1 MPPEPTKGKLKR
13 KASRRD
19 IEEYRFDGGHAR
31 EIEQKRNNGQISC
44 AECRRLK
51 IKCDKQIPCQ
61 SCQRRGCAALC
72 PNGSLSS
79 PHGRFVLAATEHL
92 HRRIAKMSER
102 IRQLEDALGDL
113 QAQRSTEPH
122 PLLREDLLGVN
133 HKDDE
138 PFLPPDE
145 AGIPSH
151 PQEVLDAF
159 GTLSITDHGIS
170 RFFGPTGGSE
180 SDNMAQQDGTGNST
194 PNSARGSETPPLPQ
208 DLRMFSQ
215 AFPFTPMG
223 PTGAVRELIEG
234 HLPNWERASY
244 LTQTYCEQAGW
255 LFHGVSKDQIMDE
268 LLPIYYSNGPLNA
281 TDGNKS
287 AHDLSL
293 LFLVF
298 AVGALVDL
306 TQDPANAEAEH
317 YHQIARAA
325 ICLQP
330 VLEKPSL
337 VTIQAL
343 HMLSIYN
350 AMSGNELS
358 ARETSMETTWSL
370 IVLAAHLSQTVLGLD
385 RDSIRWGLPDNIVER
400 RRILFWDLFVAD
412 AWHSLNTGRPPSF
425 SLAYIDC
432 RFPGGGNANEKG
444 GTDSHDLSVELWG
457 YRFAVECVAEVA
469 ARTLIAEIP
478 SYATIMEL
486 DRKVREFPIPEPAAH
501 VATSVAA
508 PVPTIATEDMSLPE
522 SMGRFVM
529 AHAREVILL
538 YIHRSFFAQAIIEN
552 PVNPL
557 KSQYAPSFLATYR
570 ASSTILRTIGAQYT
584 IHPRLCE
591 RFWSIW
597 TFAFSAAIVFG
608 TIVTRGPR
616 SPLASNAIKELDEAC
631 VLFAKAAGHSRR
643 AAKALPIL
651 TRLREKGHSALVA
664 SQNEKTSGQLG
675 QQWSINE
682 TGDDDE
688 LEIFAGRTRFV
699 STRRQ
704 PKSKQASEGVRASGF
719 ISYPD
724 SLPEPSVPQ
733 LYPPEGSTSSA
744 DRWAHTERDQLHY
757 PVRPAEYTN
766 ASVQSQIMPQW
777 RPPRR
782 SHYPYTPQHHPPP
795 PSLAPTSRPPHAPQH
810 SAHEHSTVTTPSY
823 SWAEQPSG
831 VSNQFSPASYSAA
844 DGPQSHSYAGHH
856 PHAFEQSIAPP
867 TNAYRRPQTQPS
879 QQPQT
884 QSVQSAAPSELTE
897 LGLVS
902 QESRLDERWTSF
914 MRDSGYFEGFGYR
927 NR

>member
-13 KASRRD
+13 KASRREID
-19 IEEYRFDGGHAR
+19 EYRFDGGHTR

-72 PNGSLSS
+72 PNGSLST
-79 PHGRFVLAATEHL
+79 GQGTRFVLAATEHL
-92 HRRIAKMSER
+92 HRRIAKMGER

-113 QAQRSTEPH
+113 QSQHSTEPH

-133 HKDDE
+133 HQDDE
-138 PFLPPDE
+138 PFTPPDE
-145 AGIPSH
+145 SGTPGH
-151 PQEVLDAF
+151 PPEVLGAF

-180 SDNMAQQDGTGNST
+180 CLLMSDNMAQQDRTGSST
-194 PNSARGSETPPLPQ
+194 PDSPRNTPPLPQ

-223 PTGAVRELIEG
+223 PSGAVREVIEG

-255 LFHGVSKDQIMDE
+255 LFHGVPKDQIMDE
-268 LLPIYYSNGPLNA
+268 LLPIYYSNGPLKP
-281 TDGNKS
+281 TDDNKS
-287 AHDLSL
+287 AHELAL

-306 TQDPANAEAEH
+306 TQDPGNAEAEH
-317 YHQIARAA
+317 YHQIARSA

-343 HMLSIYN
+343 HLLSIYN

-358 ARETSMETTWSL
+358 AKETSMETTWSL
-370 IVLAAHLSQTVLGLD
+370 IVLAAHLSQTIGLH
-385 RDSIRWGLPDNIVER
+385 RDSTRWGLPDKIVQR

-412 AWHSLNTGRPPSF
+412 VWHSLDTGRPPSF
-425 SLAYIDC
+425 SLAYVDC
-432 RFPGGGNANEKG
+432 RYPESGNANEKRD
-444 GTDSHDLSVELWG
+444 TASDPNADSVETWG
-457 YRFAVECVAEVA
+457 YRFAAECVAEVA
-469 ARTLIAEIP
+469 ARTLTAEMP
-478 SYATIMEL
+478 SYGTIMEL
-486 DRKVREFPIPEPAAH
+486 DRKVREFPIPDFVAHAAS
-501 VATSVAA
+501 SVAG
-508 PVPTIATEDMSLPE
+508 PVPTIPAEDLSIAE

-538 YIHRSFFAQAIIEN
+538 HIHRSFFAQAIIES

-570 ASSTILRTIGAQYT
+570 ASSTILRTIRAQYT
-584 IHPRLCE
+584 SYPHLCA
-591 RFWSIW
+591 RFWSTW
-597 TFAFSAAIVFG
+597 QYGFSAAIVFG

-631 VLFAKAAGHSRR
+631 VLFTKVAIYSRR

-651 TRLREKGHSALVA
+651 TKLSEKAHNALAA
-664 SQNEKTSGQLG
+664 SQNEKPSGPLG
-675 QQWSINE
+675 QQWVAKE
-682 TGDDDE
+682 DGDDDE
-688 LEIFAGRTRFV
+688 LAIFAGRSRFV
-699 STRRQ
+699 STRRL
-704 PKSKQASEGVRASGF
+704 PN
-719 ISYPD
+719 
-724 SLPEPSVPQ
+724 LPEPSAPQ
-733 LYPPEGSTSSA
+733 LYRPESSTSSV
-744 DRWAHTERDQLHY
+744 DRWRHTEQDQVHY
-757 PVRPAEYTN
+757 PARHADYTN
-766 ASVQSQIMPQW
+766 ASVEPQVIPQW

-782 SHYPYTPQHHPPP
+782 SHYPYAPQLPTPLPP
-795 PSLAPTSRPPHAPQH
+795 LAPTSQLQPPQH
-810 SAHEHSTVTTPSY
+810 TAHEHSVVTTPSY
-823 SWAEQPSG
+823 SWAQQSSG
-831 VSNQFSPASYSAA
+831 VSSQFNSATYSAENRS
-844 DGPQSHSYAGHH
+844 QSHGYPAHH
-856 PHAFEQSIAPP
+856 PHGYEPSSAPLYEQP
-867 TNAYRRPQTQPS
+867 RPQPP

-884 QSVQSAAPSELTE
+884 HPAQSAAPSELTD

-927 NR
+927 SR